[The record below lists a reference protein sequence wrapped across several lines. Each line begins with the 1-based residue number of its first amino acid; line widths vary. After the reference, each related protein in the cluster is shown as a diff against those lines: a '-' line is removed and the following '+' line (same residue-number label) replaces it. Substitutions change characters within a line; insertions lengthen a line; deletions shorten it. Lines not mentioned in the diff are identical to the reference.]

1 MNEQQEQLPK
11 TNAEWVVY
19 YQSILAEFTDEEK
32 AIGSSISVEDFSE
45 LPLKRKQ
52 KYLKKLY
59 SHIDDQTSSE

>member
-1 MNEQQEQLPK
+1 MNDQQEQLPK

-19 YQSILAEFTDEEK
+19 YKSILEELTDQEK
-32 AIGSSISVEDFSE
+32 SIGSPITVEDFAE

-59 SHIDDQTSSE
+59 SHIDEQTSSD

>member
-32 AIGSSISVEDFSE
+32 AIGSPISVDDFAK

-59 SHIDDQTSSE
+59 SHIDEQTSSK

>member
-32 AIGSSISVEDFSE
+32 VIGSPISVDDFAE

-59 SHIDDQTSSE
+59 SHIDEQTSSD

>member
-1 MNEQQEQLPK
+1 MDDQQEQLPK

-19 YQSILAEFTDEEK
+19 YQSILEELTHQEK
-32 AIGSSISVEDFSE
+32 SIGSPMTVEDFAE

-59 SHIDDQTSSE
+59 SHIDEQTSSD

>member
-1 MNEQQEQLPK
+1 MNDQQEQLPK

-19 YQSILAEFTDEEK
+19 YQSILEELTDQEK
-32 AIGSSISVEDFSE
+32 SVGSPITVEDFAE

-59 SHIDDQTSSE
+59 SHIDEQTSSD

>member
-11 TNAEWVVY
+11 TNVEGVVY

-32 AIGSSISVEDFSE
+32 AIGSAMSVDDFAE

-59 SHIDDQTSSE
+59 SHIDEHTSSE

>member
-32 AIGSSISVEDFSE
+32 VIGSPISVDDFAE

-59 SHIDDQTSSE
+59 SHIDEQTSSK

>member
-1 MNEQQEQLPK
+1 MNEQQGQLPK

-32 AIGSSISVEDFSE
+32 AIGSPISVDDFAE

-59 SHIDDQTSSE
+59 SHIDEQTSSK